1 MPVEAAKFILRL
13 LRLFAAKV
21 FMKPDDFES
30 RLQRQ
35 PLRQMPP
42 AWRAEILA
50 AAREAQTPVHASRIT
65 HRSWLSTF
73 NHQLSTLFWPHPKA
87 WAGLAAVWIFIFA
100 VNFSLRDPSPRMAE
114 KSAPPSPEVI
124 VELKKQQRMFAE
136 LVGSYESPD
145 ADRRKVFSPRP
156 RSERV
161 EIVTV

>member
-50 AAREAQTPVHASRIT
+50 AAREAQAPVHASRIT

-87 WAGLAAVWIFIFA
+87 WAGLAAVWVCIFA
-100 VNFSLRDPSPRMAE
+100 VNFSIRDTSPRLAE
-114 KSAPPSPEVI
+114 KSAPPSPEVM
-124 VELKKQQRMFAE
+124 VALRKQQLLFAE
-136 LVGSYESPD
+136 LVGPRETQD
-145 ADRRKVFSPRP
+145 ADRPRIFTPKP
-156 RSERV
+156 RGGRA
-161 EIVTV
+161 EILVG